1 MPAVVI
7 RPPVRKKKLGSYP
20 TILVVFSITL
30 ALVVV
35 GLFGLLLA
43 HAHKLSD
50 VVRQNLEV
58 QVYLEREL
66 PETELLRLQQDLG
79 QLPAVAATAAG
90 QPQIRFVSKEEGA
103 QQLLQ
108 STGEDYRQF
117 LGDNPLRDAYVLK
130 IRPAFTDTLHLH
142 QLERSLQS
150 QRGVFEVQYP
160 QNLFTSINQNLTR
173 LSLLLLGFAGVLLF
187 VVVILINN
195 TIKLALFSQRF
206 LIRSMQLVGATRFYI
221 RGPFLRRA
229 TWQGLASGIL
239 AALALLALLQYA
251 YLSIEP
257 LRLLRDDTLLAA
269 VLLAVIGLG
278 VGIGFLSSWR
288 AVNKYLKMSL
298 DDLY

>member
-1 MPAVVI
+1 MSVVT

-35 GLFGLLLA
+35 GLFGLLLV

-50 VVRQNLEV
+50 VVRENLEV
-58 QVYLEREL
+58 QVYLERNL
-66 PETELLRLQQDLG
+66 PETELLRLQQDLS
-79 QLPAVAATAAG
+79 QLPAVAENAAG

-130 IRPAFTDTLHLH
+130 VRPAYTDTLHLH
-142 QLERSLQS
+142 QLERSLQG

-160 QNLFTSINQNLTR
+160 QTLFNSINQNLTR
-173 LSLLLLGFAGVLLF
+173 LGLVLLGFAGVLLF
-187 VVVILINN
+187 VVVVLINN

-221 RGPFLRRA
+221 QRPFLRRA
-229 TWQGLASGIL
+229 TWQGLASGVL

-251 YLSIEP
+251 YLGIEP
-257 LRLLRDDTLLAA
+257 LRLLRDDRLLAA
-269 VLLAVIGLG
+269 VLLAVIALG
-278 VGIGFLSSWR
+278 TGIGFVSSWR
-288 AVNKYLKMSL
+288 AGNKYLRMSL